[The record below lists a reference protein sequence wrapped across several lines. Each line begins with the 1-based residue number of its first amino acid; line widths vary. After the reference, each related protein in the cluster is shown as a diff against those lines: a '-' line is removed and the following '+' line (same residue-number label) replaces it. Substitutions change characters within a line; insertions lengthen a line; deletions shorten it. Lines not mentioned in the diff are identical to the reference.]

1 MLTIREAVWLTDNSY
16 KYEELVRMMGE
27 IISALE
33 GKIRVSLES
42 GWNIPPPP
50 PLGCSSSQAVAVPE
64 LGV

>member
-42 GWNIPPPP
+42 GWNI
-50 PLGCSSSQAVAVPE
+50 SSLWAAVQSQAVVVF
-64 LGV
+64 L

>member
-42 GWNIPPPP
+42 GWCISPPWA
-50 PLGCSSSQAVAVPE
+50 AVEVR
-64 LGV
+64 L

>member
-42 GWNIPPPP
+42 EWNISP
-50 PLGCSSSQAVAVPE
+50 PLGCYSSQAVAV
-64 LGV
+64 LI